1 MNWGNSLK
9 KALAPL
15 QRKIYLM
22 MGRAILT
29 AVDNSTTTQL
39 VQLTLLSGETISDV
53 ERFQEYGFETYPFKG
68 AEGLAAFMNGNRDR
82 GVVLCIMDRQYRP
95 DDLSEGE
102 VATYT
107 DEDKLADGH
116 RIWFKRGQI
125 VQVDCK
131 EAIVNASV
139 KAEVNTKDATINC
152 SAKCAVNATSGID
165 LDGGTGAP
173 GGVVN
178 SQSACPLIGG
188 PHIDFSANVK
198 VSK

>member
-29 AVDNSTTTQL
+29 AVDNSTSTQL

-53 ERFQEYGFETYPFKG
+53 ERFQEYGFETYPFTG
-68 AEGLAAFMNGNRDR
+68 AEGLAGFLNGNRDR
-82 GVVLCIMDRQYRP
+82 GVVLCFMDRQHRP

-102 VATYT
+102 VAMYT
-107 DEDKLADGH
+107 DEDRTAGGH

-125 VQVDCK
+125 
-131 EAIVNASV
+131 I
-139 KAEVNTKDATINC
+139 EVNCKDVTVNCTGKATIN
-152 SAKCAVNATSGID
+152 AATGVDI
-165 LDGGTGAP
+165 DGGLGNLT
-173 GGVVN
+173 GVVCGR
-178 SQSACPLIGG
+178 SVCHFTGS
-188 PHIDFSANVK
+188 PHADVSTDVK
-198 VSK
+198 VSKA